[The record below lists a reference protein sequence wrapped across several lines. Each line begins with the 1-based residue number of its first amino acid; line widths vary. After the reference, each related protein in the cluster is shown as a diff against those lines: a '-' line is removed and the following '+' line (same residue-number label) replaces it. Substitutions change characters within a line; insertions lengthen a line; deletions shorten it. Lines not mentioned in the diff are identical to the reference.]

1 MSKQDVGAERER
13 EETTGGWRK
22 LYDEV
27 VYNSYSSPDII
38 TVIKWGGGE
47 RENGRG
53 DEERRNVYRVSGV
66 KGRDHLGGLGGDG
79 FVWDLLKQ
87 NLNDNCGD

>member
-27 VYNSYSSPDII
+27 VYNLYSSSDII
-38 TVIKWGGGE
+38 SVIKWGGGL
-47 RENGRG
+47 ENGRG
-53 DEERRNVYRVSGV
+53 HEE
-66 KGRDHLGGLGGDG
+66 GGMYTG
-79 FVWDLLKQ
+79 FLV
-87 NLNDNCGD
+87 

>member
-27 VYNSYSSPDII
+27 VYNLYSSSDII
-38 TVIKWGGGE
+38 SVIKWGGGV
-47 RENGRG
+47 G
-53 DEERRNVYRVSGV
+53 
-66 KGRDHLGGLGGDG
+66 K
-79 FVWDLLKQ
+79 W
-87 NLNDNCGD
+87 

>member
-27 VYNSYSSPDII
+27 VYNLYSSPDII
-38 TVIKWGGGE
+38 SVIKWGGGMV
-47 RENGRG
+47 G
-53 DEERRNVYRVSGV
+53 DMG
-66 KGRDHLGGLGGDG
+66 KGGFYTGFLVWRDET
-79 FVWDLLKQ
+79 VWEV
-87 NLNDNCGD
+87 

>member
-1 MSKQDVGAERER
+1 MSKQDVGAGRER

-27 VYNSYSSPDII
+27 VYNLYSSPGIMS
-38 TVIKWGGGE
+38 VIKSNWRWGGGH
-47 RENGRG
+47 
-53 DEERRNVYRVSGV
+53 EERRNVYRVSGV

-79 FVWDLLKQ
+79 CVWDVLKR
-87 NLNDNCGD
+87 NLTF